1 MSIENETTVS
11 DSSFGNRVRS
21 AVFWRSGTQIISQ
34 MVTWGSTLAVIRLLN
49 PADYGIFAMTQV
61 VMIFLT
67 FMSGYGFASFL
78 VQAKKIDKFRI
89 RQTFGLLI
97 LLNAGIATLQL
108 ILASAVSDYYR
119 QPIIQDMLHLQA
131 LIFLA
136 SPFIILGEAL
146 LARELEFRKTAIAN
160 LLSAIVSASVALYC
174 ALQGYGV
181 WTLVLAPLSGL
192 WVRAIAIFFFAQL
205 YFWPTFN
212 FKGIKENLT
221 FGLAL
226 LGTHMFWTIQ
236 SQSDIFIAG
245 RVLDPHDLGIYA
257 EALFFTTILAA
268 KFIPPLN
275 EIAFPAYAKLQSDPA
290 SMRYAFLK
298 AVRLIMLVAC
308 PAYLGMSVTAGPL
321 VATVL
326 GPKWLEM
333 APFVAMLALA
343 MPIMT
348 LQIIFAPAINA
359 LGRPQTSLRISM
371 FGAFTMPIIFLIAV
385 NWGTTGLVI
394 GWLVAFP
401 ILTGFTF
408 WMCHDKIGITLREL
422 IGAVA
427 PGLSSSVAMAVG
439 VYIVSRIIPGFE
451 NWQVY
456 FQLGIMVACGGIFYA
471 GLLWF
476 LSPATFKEVYSL
488 LVRRKVESDPAPEPS
503 PES

>member
-1 MSIENETTVS
+1 MLNES
-11 DSSFGNRVRS
+11 APLAGDSNFGSRVRS
-21 AVFWRSGTQIISQ
+21 AVFWRSGTQIVAQ

-61 VMIFLT
+61 VMVFLT

-78 VQAKKIDKFRI
+78 VQAKKVDKMLI

-97 LLNAGIATLQL
+97 LLNAGIAILQL
-108 ILASAVSDYYR
+108 ILASMVSAYYR
-119 QPIIQDMLHLQA
+119 QPIIEDMLHLQA

-146 LARELEFRKTAIAN
+146 LARELEFRKTAIVN
-160 LLSAIVSASVALYC
+160 LLSAMISASVALYC

-181 WTLVLAPLSGL
+181 WTLVLAPLSGF
-192 WVRAIAIFFFAQL
+192 WTRAIGMFFFARL
-205 YFWPTFN
+205 HFWPSFN

-226 LGTHMFWTIQ
+226 LLSHMFWTIQ

-245 RVLDPHDLGIYA
+245 RMLAPHDLGIYA
-257 EALFFTTILAA
+257 EALFFTTIIAA

-275 EIAFPAYAKLQSDPA
+275 EVAFPAYAKIQSDPA

-298 AVRLIMLVAC
+298 AVRLIMLISC
-308 PAYLGMSVTAGPL
+308 PIYLGMSVTAEPL
-321 VATVL
+321 VETVF
-326 GPKWLEM
+326 GPKWTEM
-333 APFVAMLALA
+333 APFVGLLALA

-359 LGRPQTSLRISM
+359 LGRPQTTMRISM
-371 FGAFTMPIIFLIAV
+371 FGAFTMPLIFLVAV
-385 NWGTTGLVI
+385 QWGTTGLVI

-408 WMCHDKIGITLREL
+408 WISHKKIGITLLDL

-427 PGLSSSVAMAVG
+427 PGLSSSIAMAAG
-439 VYIVSRIIPGFE
+439 VYLVSRILPGIE
-451 NWQVY
+451 NWSVY
-456 FQLGIMVACGGIFYA
+456 VQLATLVSCGGLFYI
-471 GLLWF
+471 GLLWV
-476 LSPATFKEVYSL
+476 LSPATCKEVYA
-488 LVRRKVESDPAPEPS
+488 LVIRRKVKAAPAIL
-503 PES
+503 